1 MKVEI
6 EVTPDIGALLLEK
19 AKAEGLSLDQFAAR
33 ALEAVAS
40 TDAPVKKASAEA
52 RVQAFDEFLAGLES
66 DALLP
71 EAAFERES
79 WYPDRW

>member
-6 EVTPDIGALLLEK
+6 EVSPDIGAVLLEK

-33 ALEAVAS
+33 ALQAAAS
-40 TDAPVKKASAEA
+40 VDAPGKKAAPDE
-52 RVQAFDEFLAGLES
+52 RVQAFEEFLAGFES
-66 DALLP
+66 DAVLP
-71 EAAFERES
+71 DAAFDRES